1 MALPQPSQP
10 AHTLPG
16 ELALGLALVINSL
29 GVVLMLRSGGG
40 ISAISSLPYALSLA
54 LPALSLGTWTY
65 LFQGALV
72 AGLMVLRR
80 RFVPAYLFS
89 FVVGFLFGKLL
100 DLQAGWL
107 SPLPEGLPWRVGY
120 FLRPAHHPHRPLP
133 PGGGRHHRPALR
145 PGEDRV

>member
-54 LPALSLGTWTY
+54 LPALSLG
-65 LFQGALV
+65 
-72 AGLMVLRR
+72 
-80 RFVPAYLFS
+80 
-89 FVVGFLFGKLL
+89 K
-100 DLQAGWL
+100 
-107 SPLPEGLPWRVGY
+107 
-120 FLRPAHHPHRPLP
+120 H
-133 PGGGRHHRPALR
+133 
-145 PGEDRV
+145 

>member
-54 LPALSLGTWTY
+54 LPA
-65 LFQGALV
+65 
-72 AGLMVLRR
+72 
-80 RFVPAYLFS
+80 
-89 FVVGFLFGKLL
+89 
-100 DLQAGWL
+100 
-107 SPLPEGLPWRVGY
+107 
-120 FLRPAHHPHRPLP
+120 
-133 PGGGRHHRPALR
+133 
-145 PGEDRV
+145 

>member
-1 MALPQPSQP
+1 MPWSSTPWGGAD
-10 AHTLPG
+10 AFW
-16 ELALGLALVINSL
+16 
-29 GVVLMLRSGGG
+29 SGGG

-89 FVVGFLFGKLL
+89 FVVGFLFGKP
-100 DLQAGWL
+100 L
-107 SPLPEGLPWRVGY
+107 SGLTPAAWRAPWCSPCRLGQVGG
-120 FLRPAHHPHRPLP
+120 
-133 PGGGRHHRPALR
+133 PGIGTVVALTM
-145 PGEDRV
+145 GKVIG